1 MILSVSRR
9 TDIPCHYPEWLIN
22 RIRAGYVLTRN
33 PMNHARISRIPL
45 TPDDV
50 DCIVFWTKDPAPLL
64 PFLYELDER
73 GYRYYFQFTLT
84 PYDRTVEH
92 NLRPKQEIEET
103 FRLLSHRLGRHRVV
117 WRYDPILMTDRIDL
131 AYHKAQF
138 SRMCASLA
146 AYTDTVVISFV
157 DPYAKRKNPPYRP
170 PTPAEEEELA
180 AFIGK
185 TAAEFGLK
193 TAACCEAG
201 DYSRFGLG
209 RSACIDLAR
218 IEKICG
224 YTLPLKPDK
233 HQRPGCGCVQ
243 SVDIGSYDTCRSGCA
258 YCYATHSTASV
269 VRRRE
274 KYDPAGAML
283 CDAPDGSERITERKS
298 DSAKQ
303 GQLTLI

>member
-9 TDIPCHYPEWLIN
+9 TDIPCHYPEWLMN

-33 PMNHARISRIPL
+33 PMNHGHISRIPL

-50 DCIVFWTKDPAPLL
+50 DCIVFWTKDPAPLH
-64 PFLYELDER
+64 PFLDELDAR

-84 PYDRTVEH
+84 PYERTVEPG
-92 NLRPKQEIEET
+92 LRPKEEIEET
-103 FRLLSHRLGRHRVV
+103 FRLLSRRLGRHRVV
-117 WRYDPILMTDRIDL
+117 WRYDPILMTNEIDL

-146 AYTDTVVISFV
+146 PYTDTVVISFV
-157 DPYAKRKNPPYRP
+157 DPYAKRKNPPYR
-170 PTPAEEEELA
+170 TPVHAEEEELA

-185 TAAEFGLK
+185 TAVEFGLK

-201 DYSRFGLG
+201 DYSRFGIG
-209 RSACIDLAR
+209 RSACIDSAR
-218 IEKICG
+218 IAKICG
-224 YTLPLKPDK
+224 YTPLLKLDK

-258 YCYATHSTASV
+258 YCYATHSPASV
-269 VRRRE
+269 ARRWE
-274 KYDPAGAML
+274 KYDPAGEML
-283 CDAPDGSERITERKS
+283 CDIPDGSERITERKS

-303 GQLTLI
+303 DP